1 MTFFKFFM
9 YRMQGV
15 LAFLKTLNSYRGW
28 LLFCLF
34 NQSELT
40 SLVTQCRV
48 SEKMNMSRQ
57 PRKDL
62 WSPPEG
68 TAEPISDDRD
78 PLVKM
83 LMQIAA
89 TQ

>member
-9 YRMQGV
+9 YRMEGV

-48 SEKMNMSRQ
+48 SEKMNMISETIFL
-57 PRKDL
+57 L
-62 WSPPEG
+62 WF
-68 TAEPISDDRD
+68 AA
-78 PLVKM
+78 VK
-83 LMQIAA
+83 LF
-89 TQ
+89 

>member
-28 LLFCLF
+28 LLFCFFF

-40 SLVTQCRV
+40 SLVVTQCQV
-48 SEKMNMSRQ
+48 SEKMNMKSETIFL
-57 PRKDL
+57 L
-62 WSPPEG
+62 WF
-68 TAEPISDDRD
+68 AA
-78 PLVKM
+78 VK
-83 LMQIAA
+83 LF
-89 TQ
+89 

>member
-15 LAFLKTLNSYRGW
+15 LAFLKTLNSYRGR

-48 SEKMNMSRQ
+48 SEKMNMKSETIFL
-57 PRKDL
+57 L
-62 WSPPEG
+62 WF
-68 TAEPISDDRD
+68 AA
-78 PLVKM
+78 VK
-83 LMQIAA
+83 LF
-89 TQ
+89 

>member
-48 SEKMNMSRQ
+48 SEKMNMNSA
-57 PRKDL
+57 DHF
-62 WSPPEG
+62 SPVVCCGEAVL
-68 TAEPISDDRD
+68 TCVQVR
-78 PLVKM
+78 
-83 LMQIAA
+83 
-89 TQ
+89 

>member
-15 LAFLKTLNSYRGW
+15 LAFLKPLNSYRGW

-40 SLVTQCRV
+40 SLVVTQCRV
-48 SEKMNMSRQ
+48 SEKMNMKSETIFL
-57 PRKDL
+57 L
-62 WSPPEG
+62 WFA
-68 TAEPISDDRD
+68 T
-78 PLVKM
+78 VK
-83 LMQIAA
+83 LF
-89 TQ
+89 

>member
-28 LLFCLF
+28 LLFVCFFF

-40 SLVTQCRV
+40 SLVVTQCQV
-48 SEKMNMSRQ
+48 SEKMNMKSETIFL
-57 PRKDL
+57 L
-62 WSPPEG
+62 WFA
-68 TAEPISDDRD
+68 T
-78 PLVKM
+78 VK
-83 LMQIAA
+83 LF
-89 TQ
+89 

>member
-15 LAFLKTLNSYRGW
+15 LAFLKIFNSYRGW

-48 SEKMNMSRQ
+48 SEKMNMNSA
-57 PRKDL
+57 DHF
-62 WSPPEG
+62 SPVVCCGEAVL
-68 TAEPISDDRD
+68 TCVQVR
-78 PLVKM
+78 
-83 LMQIAA
+83 
-89 TQ
+89 